1 MTTHTDHPTA
11 PRQSHLRGRLRGAT
25 RHAGTTSVERVL
37 LGLSLV
43 VIVAH
48 TADLAYRAFVPAL
61 ATGIAA
67 GTLACAIL
75 AFVAAAAG
83 GRTALVVVSG
93 TLGLAAFT
101 VGVGIS
107 GVHIAIAGASGSDYT
122 GVVLVAAGI
131 ALIALAIRAALRG
144 QRKRW
149 WLVLI
154 PIGAIYLQWVILPVG
169 TAGMVTSAPHP
180 DIASAATLGT
190 PGARDVAFPARDGV
204 RLAGWYVPGSNGGAV
219 ILMHG
224 SHNTRA
230 DTVDH
235 LHMLHRAG
243 YAVLAFDARGHG
255 QSAGQTNAAG
265 WHADDDIAGAVTFL
279 RRQPGIDSHHIA
291 ALGLS
296 MGAEEA
302 LRASADG
309 IPLAAIVADGA
320 GASTMGDQ
328 RLIGHGITQPVFLS
342 VTWLTMRAT
351 ELASGDTEP
360 APLESIVSHIQT
372 PVLLIASNA
381 PDEHMLD
388 LVYED
393 RIGANARLWYLS
405 DAGHTLGLSTHP
417 YAYQHRVTDFLRA
430 ALAR

>member
-1 MTTHTDHPTA
+1 VTAHIDHPTA
-11 PRQSHLRGRLRGAT
+11 PRHSHLRDRLEGATGHAGAT
-25 RHAGTTSVERVL
+25 RLERAL
-37 LGLSLV
+37 LGLSLC

-48 TADLAYRAFVPAL
+48 AADLAYRDYGVAL
-61 ATGIAA
+61 ATGIGA
-67 GTLACAIL
+67 GALACAVL
-75 AFVAAAAG
+75 AFIAAFTG
-83 GRTALVVVSG
+83 GRTAQVVVAG
-93 TLGLAAFT
+93 TLGLAAFA
-101 VGVGIS
+101 VGMGIS
-107 GVHIAIAGASGSDYT
+107 GVHIVIAGASGADYT

-131 ALIALAIRAALRG
+131 ALTTLAIRAGLRG
-144 QRKRW
+144 QRKRR

-154 PIGAIYLQWVILPVG
+154 PIAAIYLQWVILPVG

-180 DIASAATLGT
+180 SIAGAATLGIR
-190 PGARDVAFPARDGV
+190 GARDVTFSARDGT
-204 RLAGWYVPGSNGGAV
+204 RLAGWYVPASNGGAI

-255 QSAGQTNAAG
+255 QSEGQTNAAG
-265 WHADDDIAGAVTFL
+265 WDGDDDIAGAVTFL
-279 RRQPGIDSHHIA
+279 RRQPGIDPHRIA

-296 MGAEEA
+296 MGAEQA

-309 IPLAAIVADGA
+309 IPLGAVVADGA

-360 APLESIVSHIQT
+360 APLESIVGRIRA
-372 PVLLIASNA
+372 PVFLIASNA
-381 PDEHMLD
+381 PDEHALD

-393 RIGANARLWYLS
+393 RMGAIARLWYLS
-405 DAGHTLGLSTHP
+405 DTGHTLGLSTHP
-417 YAYQHRVTDFLRA
+417 SAYQHRVTDFLRA
-430 ALAR
+430 ALAQ

>member
-1 MTTHTDHPTA
+1 MTAQIDHPTA
-11 PRQSHLRGRLRGAT
+11 SRQSHLRGRLRGVTGRAGAT
-25 RHAGTTSVERVL
+25 RAERAL
-37 LGLSLV
+37 LEFSLV

-48 TADLAYRAFVPAL
+48 TADLAYRAYGPAL

-67 GTLACAIL
+67 GALACAVL
-75 AFVAAAAG
+75 AFVAATAG
-83 GRTALVVVSG
+83 GRTAQVVVAG
-93 TLGLAAFT
+93 TLGLAAFA
-101 VGVGIS
+101 VGIGIS
-107 GVHIAIAGASGSDYT
+107 AIHIAIAGASGSDYT
-122 GVVLVAAGI
+122 GVLLVPAGI
-131 ALIALAIRAALRG
+131 ALTGLAIRVGLRG
-144 QRKRW
+144 RRRRW
-149 WLVLI
+149 WLLLI
-154 PIGAIYLQWVILPVG
+154 PIAGIYVQWVILPVG
-169 TAGMVTSAPHP
+169 TAGLVTSAPHP
-180 DIASAATLGT
+180 DIASAATLRM

-204 RLAGWYVPGSNGGAV
+204 RLAGWYVPGHNHAAV

-235 LHMLHRAG
+235 LRMLHRAG

-255 QSAGQTNAAG
+255 QSGGQTNAAG
-265 WHADDDIAGAVTFL
+265 WHGDDDIAGAVTFL
-279 RRQPGIDSHHIA
+279 RRQPGIDPHRIA

-309 IPLAAIVADGA
+309 VPLGAIVADGA

-360 APLESIVSHIQT
+360 APLESIVGRIQA

-381 PDEHMLD
+381 PDEHALD
-388 LVYED
+388 VVYED
-393 RIGANARLWYLS
+393 RMGAIARLWYLP
-405 DAGHTLGLSTHP
+405 DTGHTLGLSTHP
-417 YAYQHRVTDFLRA
+417 TAYQHRVTDFLRA
-430 ALAR
+430 TLAQ